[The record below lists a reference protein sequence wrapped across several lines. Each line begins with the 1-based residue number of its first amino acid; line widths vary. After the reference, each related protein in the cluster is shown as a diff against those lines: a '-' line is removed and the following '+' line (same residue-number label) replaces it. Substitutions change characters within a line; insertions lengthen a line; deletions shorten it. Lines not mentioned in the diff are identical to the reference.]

1 MRHREE
7 NYIVYVTRRPLA
19 PFPPF
24 DQLVLNGFHGAF
36 VPPVQP
42 VQPVTSTI
50 VDTVTLEVE

>member
-1 MRHREE
+1 LRHREE

-19 PFPPF
+19 PFHPF
-24 DQLVLNGFHGAF
+24 DQFVLNGFPGAF

-50 VDTVTLEVE
+50 VETVTLEVE